1 MRVVPNPEGLASYEI
16 CTRKNDLTSRNSRE
30 RGKIQYQVRQGCDS
44 AVKASGVPL
53 LHIIKRIG
61 TGNIPL
67 QPIKVWRNNA
77 PLKHIMKGTPI
88 TVETYKPH
96 IRFGNEKKALPD
108 NAGAY
113 HKAHRK
119 RRGRTAPT
127 QSRKSFSPTKPYR
140 NQKARRTLPLSLICK
155 GVDGSSSG
163 CMQPY
168 R

>member
-1 MRVVPNPEGLASYEI
+1 M
-16 CTRKNDLTSRNSRE
+16 TSRNSRE

-44 AVKASGVPL
+44 AAKASGVPF
-53 LHIIKRIG
+53 LHIIKRRG

-67 QPIKVWRNNA
+67 QPIKVWRNNEA
-77 PLKHIMKGTPI
+77 PPEHIKKGTPI
-88 TVETYKPH
+88 TVEIHKPH

-127 QSRKSFSPTKPYR
+127 HPKKSFSHTKPYR
-140 NQKARRTLPLSLICK
+140 NQKARRMLPLSLTCK
-155 GVDGSSSG
+155 GSDGSSSG